1 MIESNIHIEPFKG
14 KLIAIGGSAGSFNP
28 LLALLEAIPSASQH
42 SWVVLL
48 HRNSQKKSNLISLL
62 QHHCKLKVKEAED
75 KEPLEPGVV
84 YVAPSAYHLL
94 LESNFSWQL
103 DAGEPLWHCK
113 PAIDVLFDSVA
124 DAAGKEA
131 CGILLSGANQDGAQG
146 LRRMKLKGGL
156 CLVQD
161 PKDAMY
167 PSMPSAA
174 TKLKAQHQLF
184 SEAQSGQL
192 IKQLMGQDK

>member
-1 MIESNIHIEPFKG
+1 MTEAQLHIPAFEG
-14 KLIAIGGSAGSFNP
+14 RLVAIGGSAGSFNP
-28 LLALLEAIPSASQH
+28 LLSLVEAIPSSSQQ

-48 HRNSQKKSNLISLL
+48 HRNSHTKSNLISLL

-75 KEPLEPGVV
+75 KEPLEPGVL

-94 LESNFSWQL
+94 LETDFSWQL

-113 PAIDVLFDSVA
+113 PAIDVLFESVA

-146 LRRMKLKGGL
+146 LRRIKQKGGL
-156 CLVQD
+156 CLLQD

-167 PSMPSAA
+167 PSMPTAA
-174 TKLKAQHQLF
+174 IKLKAQHHLFTETQAGELIRQL
-184 SEAQSGQL
+184 SGPG
-192 IKQLMGQDK
+192 K

>member
-1 MIESNIHIEPFKG
+1 MTEAKLDIQAFEG
-14 KLIAIGGSAGSFNP
+14 RLIAIGGSAGAFNP
-28 LLALLEAIPSASQH
+28 LLSLIEAVPSSSPY

-48 HRNSQKKSNLISLL
+48 HRNSHTKSNLVSLL

-75 KEPLEPGVV
+75 KEPLEPGVL

-94 LESNFSWQL
+94 LETDFSWQL

-113 PAIDVLFDSVA
+113 PAIDVLFESIA

-146 LRRMKLKGGL
+146 LRRMKQKGGL
-156 CLVQD
+156 CLLQD
-161 PKDAMY
+161 PNDAMY

-174 TKLKAQHQLF
+174 FKLKAHHHLF
-184 SEAQSGQL
+184 TEAQTGEL
-192 IKQLMGQDK
+192 IKKLSGRDK